1 MKDSY
6 CADQG
11 RCSCYKKQQGFVTR
25 LRLWIFAI
33 TPRYVAASTQIR
45 PGDEFCGTRHP
56 NRAKLF
62 ISPALEPKTRV
73 VAKEG
78 LACGGL
84 GHMASAQRST
94 MPSWRKASRNSLA
107 TCYDDDSGGTTPTPW
122 PLAIMPNSCGNATS
136 SQGMGH
142 ISGMPGP
149 AKRQILAP
157 HGCDSPPH
165 RRPHSRKRRSGSP
178 GKRAPH

>member
-11 RCSCYKKQQGFVTR
+11 RCSCYKKTAGFCDK
-25 LRLWIFAI
+25 
-33 TPRYVAASTQIR
+33 AASLDLCHHPSLR
-45 PGDEFCGTRHP
+45 CGEHP
-56 NRAKLF
+56 NPNLEMSSAALDIPTEQNCSSARPSNLKLGG
-62 ISPALEPKTRV
+62 V

-84 GHMASAQRST
+84 GHRASAQRST

-122 PLAIMPNSCGNATS
+122 PLATLALLQAGSFNSDHKA
-136 SQGMGH
+136 
-142 ISGMPGP
+142 
-149 AKRQILAP
+149 R
-157 HGCDSPPH
+157 
-165 RRPHSRKRRSGSP
+165 
-178 GKRAPH
+178 